1 MVARFSETRW
11 TESVPVASRAIVI
24 WNNIKKYVNVVQSRP
39 KSKRPGNKS
48 YQILFEAVKD
58 KTMMAKFHFFVSI
71 AGKLKP
77 FLATFQSKPLIPFI
91 YQSMKHE
98 LCKRAS
104 SEKKLR
110 LLDELLRKKDQAAKL
125 VENMKEDQIK
135 KYF

>member
-1 MVARFSETRW
+1 M
-11 TESVPVASRAIVI
+11 
-24 WNNIKKYVNVVQSRP
+24 NVVESRP

-48 YQILFEAVKD
+48 YQKLVEAVKD

-77 FLATFQSKPLIPFI
+77 FLTTFQSKPLIPFI

-104 SEKKLR
+104 SEKKLG
-110 LLDELLRKKDQAAKL
+110 LLDEALRKKDQAAKL
-125 VENMKEDQIK
+125 EENMK
-135 KYF
+135 